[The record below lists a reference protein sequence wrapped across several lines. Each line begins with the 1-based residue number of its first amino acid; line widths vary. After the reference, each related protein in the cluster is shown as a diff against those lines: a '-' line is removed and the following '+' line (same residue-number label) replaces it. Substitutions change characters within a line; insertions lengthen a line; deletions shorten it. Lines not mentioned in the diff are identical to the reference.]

1 MTAQEITS
9 VQNGDW
15 NTGATWDSGTVP
27 TAEDNV
33 YIDHNVTVGA
43 DFVAGTITIETT
55 GSLTTASTWTQ
66 QTPITGTF
74 NELTMDRILNDNRRV
89 NLDGVQLVG
98 VTPSI
103 SSDNAGTDSFP
114 YTFPLIEDNSNII
127 IDDPGFLSSSSQMQ
141 DIKPEGIAHAYARK
155 VSNAVRYMTLTVKIR
170 STKLNYLG
178 TLYRMQQGPFQVLAV
193 THSCIIKGHIETVV
207 PDASS
212 IGREYLSVRL
222 TIAEGSG
229 A

>member
-1 MTAQEITS
+1 MTAEEITS
-9 VQNGDW
+9 VQDGDW
-15 NTGATWDSGTVP
+15 NTASTWDSGTVP

-43 DFVAGTITIETT
+43 DFVAGTITVAST
-55 GSLTTASTWTQ
+55 GSLTVASTWTQ

-74 NELTMDRILNDNRRV
+74 TTLTMDRILSDNRRV
-89 NLDGVQLVG
+89 NLDGVQLIG
-98 VTPSI
+98 VKPSI
-103 SSDNAGTDSFP
+103 SSDAVGGDGWPAT
-114 YTFPLIEDNSNII
+114 YALIEDNENII

-141 DIKPEGIAHAYARK
+141 DIKPEGVAHAYARK

-178 TLYRMQQGPFQVLAV
+178 TLYRMQQGPHQVLAV

-207 PDASS
+207 PEASS

-222 TIAEGSG
+222 TIAEGPG

>member
-1 MTAQEITS
+1 MATITS
-9 VQNGDW
+9 AQSGDW
-15 NTGATWDSGTVP
+15 NTGATWDGGTVP
-27 TAEDNV
+27 TAEDGV
-33 YIDHNVTVGA
+33 IIAHAVTVGA
-43 DFVAGTITIETT
+43 DFTADTISISSA
-55 GSLTTASTWTQ
+55 GSLSVSDAWTQ
-66 QTPITGTF
+66 ATAITGTF
-74 NELTMDRILNDNRRV
+74 RLLTMDRAIDDARRV
-89 NLDGVQLVG
+89 NLDGIRLIG
-98 VTPSI
+98 ATPSI
-103 SSDNAGTDSFP
+103 SSTPPVSTDGFP
-114 YTFPLIEDNSNII
+114 PTVDIIEDNSNII

-178 TLYRMQQGPFQVLAV
+178 SLYRMQQGPHQVLAV

>member
-1 MTAQEITS
+1 MATITS
-9 VQNGDW
+9 AQSGDW

-27 TAEDNV
+27 TAEDDV
-33 YIDHNVTVGA
+33 IVAHAVTVGA
-43 DFVAGTITIETT
+43 DFTADTISINSA
-55 GSLTTASTWTQ
+55 GSLSVSDAWTQ
-66 QTPITGTF
+66 ATAITGTF
-74 NELTMDRILNDNRRV
+74 RLLTMDRALDDARRV
-89 NLDGVQLVG
+89 NLDGIRLTG
-98 VTPSI
+98 AIPSI
-103 SSDNAGTDSFP
+103 SSTPIVSDGFP
-114 YTFPLIEDNSNII
+114 STVDIIEDNEDII
-127 IDDPGFLSSSSQMQ
+127 FDDPGFLSSSSQMQ

-178 TLYRMQQGPFQVLAV
+178 TLYRMQQGPHQVLAV

>member
-1 MTAQEITS
+1 MATITS
-9 VQNGDW
+9 AQSGDW

-27 TAEDNV
+27 TAEDGV
-33 YIDHNVTVGA
+33 IIAHAVTVGA
-43 DFVAGTITIETT
+43 DFTADTISISSA
-55 GSLTTASTWTQ
+55 GSLSVSDAWTQ
-66 QTPITGTF
+66 ATAITGTF
-74 NELTMDRILNDNRRV
+74 RLLTMDRALDDARRV
-89 NLDGVQLVG
+89 NLDGIRLTG
-98 VTPSI
+98 AIPSI
-103 SSDNAGTDSFP
+103 SSTPIVSDGFP
-114 YTFPLIEDNSNII
+114 PTVDIIEDNEDII
-127 IDDPGFLSSSSQMQ
+127 FDDPGFLSSSSQMQ

-178 TLYRMQQGPFQVLAV
+178 TLYRMQQGPHQVLAV

>member
-1 MTAQEITS
+1 MSEIIS
-9 VQNGDW
+9 VAAGDW

-27 TAEDNV
+27 TAEDDV
-33 YIDHNVTVGA
+33 TIAHAVTVGA
-43 DFVAGTITIETT
+43 DFTADTISISSA
-55 GSLTTASTWTQ
+55 GSLSVSDTWTQ
-66 QTPITGTF
+66 ATAITGTF
-74 NELTMDRILNDNRRV
+74 RLLTMDRTLDDARRV
-89 NLDGVQLVG
+89 NLDGVQIVG
-98 VTPSI
+98 ATPSI
-103 SSDNAGTDSFP
+103 TSTPPISTDGFP
-114 YTFPLIEDNSNII
+114 KTADIFEDHENII

-178 TLYRMQQGPFQVLAV
+178 SLYRMQQGPHQVLAV

>member
-1 MTAQEITS
+1 MSEIIS
-9 VQNGDW
+9 VAAGDW

-27 TAEDNV
+27 TAEDDV
-33 YIDHNVTVGA
+33 TIAHAVTVGA
-43 DFVAGTITIETT
+43 DFTADEITVANT
-55 GSLTTASTWTQ
+55 GSLSVASSWTQ
-66 QTPITGTF
+66 ATAITGTF
-74 NELTMDRILNDNRRV
+74 RLLTLDRVLNDNRRV
-89 NLDGVQLVG
+89 NLDGVQIVG
-98 VTPSI
+98 ATPSI
-103 SSDNAGTDSFP
+103 TSTPPISTDGFP
-114 YTFPLIEDNSNII
+114 KTADIFEDHENII

-178 TLYRMQQGPFQVLAV
+178 SLYRMQQGPHQVLAV
-193 THSCIIKGHIETVV
+193 THSCIIKGNIETVV

-212 IGREYLSVRL
+212 IGREYLSVRI